1 MTTGKL
7 LARLEI
13 LEQRVNVLETLPARV
28 DALAEQI
35 VQLRDDMLGAFSA
48 LRTETRAGDEET
60 RESLR
65 DEIRVGDEETRRQLR
80 DEIRVGDEETRRQ
93 LRDEIR
99 AGDEETRRQLRDE
112 IRAGDEETRRQ
123 LRDEIRTGDEAT
135 QSLMR
140 ELVQETRAHMLVL
153 HEDLVE
159 RIKRIGE
166 APSSSP
172 PAGAEAGGAPR
183 RTRAARRRS

>member
-112 IRAGDEETRRQ
+112 IR
-123 LRDEIRTGDEAT
+123 TGDEAT

>member
-60 RESLR
+60 RES
-65 DEIRVGDEETRRQLR
+65 
-80 DEIRVGDEETRRQ
+80 